1 MIIKTITVSPFAE
14 NCYIVASEKTRGGVV
29 IDPGDEID
37 RIIAEIEDAGVT
49 VSKIINTHGHIDHT
63 AGVKEMQ
70 EKLGI
75 PFFIHEG
82 DMDFLKII
90 DEQAK
95 MFGMETLG
103 VPEVEGFL
111 NEGDTIEF
119 DDIILSVLHT
129 PGHSPGGICFLGEKD
144 ILVGDTLFAGSI
156 GRTDLPGGNYDQL
169 IDSVDTKLMPLDEK
183 MNVFSGHGPP
193 TTIGVEKRT
202 NPFLVNS

>member
-14 NCYIVASEKTRGGVV
+14 NCYIVASEKTRRGVV

-75 PFFIHEG
+75 PFFIHEE

-90 DEQAK
+90 EEQAQ
-95 MFGMETLG
+95 MFGMETRG

>member
-1 MIIKTITVSPFAE
+1 MIIKTITVSPFAA
-14 NCYIVASEKTRGGVV
+14 NCYIVASEKTRRGVV

-75 PFFIHEG
+75 PFFIHEE

-90 DEQAK
+90 EEQAQ

-119 DDIILSVLHT
+119 DDIKLSVLHT

-144 ILVGDTLFAGSI
+144 ILVGDTLFEGSI
-156 GRTDLPGGNYDQL
+156 GRTDLPGGDYEQL
-169 IDSVDTKLMPLDEK
+169 IEAIDKKLMPLDEK

-193 TTIGVEKRT
+193 TTIGVEKST